1 MKILVVENKT
11 KAGAQLVKALR
22 DAGHQVEWC
31 SGIFHDLYK
40 WEPKYA
46 FHRVNEADLKDGE
59 IIMID
64 PAQWQVAIVEESLD
78 GSEEGVFGHSLTGP
92 EKGWNI
98 VRKLNRA
105 GVVCIGI
112 SRKDEEYCFKRFRE
126 DGAVITCNKAQ
137 LIESLPTI
145 LPEAERLVVD
155 NSNEGDYMRGLTVQ
169 QPFAWAVFAAGKD
182 YENRTWPAKIRATV
196 AIHAAQTEPEGAF
209 ARSVAFVRKVLWKC
223 ANRKRIPASSEFA
236 RGAIIGV
243 VDVIDSV
250 DLPWENTHWFEGP
263 LAFQLANPRLL
274 KTPIPCEGKRRFF
287 RLPADVEAQVR
298 AQLAGH

>member
-11 KAGAQLVKALR
+11 KDGALIVKALR

-46 FHRVNEADLKDGE
+46 FHRVNEADLNDGE
-59 IIMID
+59 IVMID
-64 PAQWQVAIVEESLD
+64 PAEWQVAIVEESLD
-78 GSEEGVFGHSLTGP
+78 GSEEGVFGHSLSGP
-92 EKGWNI
+92 EKGWSI
-98 VRKLNRA
+98 VRALNRA
-105 GVVCIGI
+105 GLVCIGI

-126 DGAVITCNKAQ
+126 DGAVMTCGKAQ
-137 LIESLPTI
+137 LIESLPT
-145 LPEAERLVVD
+145 LMAEAERLVVD

-182 YENRTWPAKIRATV
+182 YENRVWPAKIRATV
-196 AIHAAQTEPEGAF
+196 AIHAAETEPQGAF
-209 ARSVAFVRKVLWKC
+209 GRSVAFVRKVLWRSG
-223 ANRKRIPASSEFA
+223 NRKRIPTSNEFP

-250 DLPWENTHWFEGP
+250 DLPADNTHWFEGP
-263 LAFQLANPRLL
+263 LAFQFANPRML
-274 KTPIPCEGKRRFF
+274 KTPIPCQGKRRFF

-298 AQLAGH
+298 AQLAAK